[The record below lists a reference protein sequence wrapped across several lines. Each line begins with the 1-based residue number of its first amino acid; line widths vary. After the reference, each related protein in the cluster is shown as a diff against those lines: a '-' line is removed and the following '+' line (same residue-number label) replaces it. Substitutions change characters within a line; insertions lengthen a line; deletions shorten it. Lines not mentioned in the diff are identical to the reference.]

1 MMSNAVS
8 SGMMKIMRQQS
19 RHLPAFI
26 LLELLSAPQHGGAL
40 QTSLNGRMP
49 GLNADSG
56 AVYRALNKLEK
67 DGEVTSE
74 WDTSERGPAKHVYQ
88 ITAKGTES
96 LKEWEKDIARR
107 RGFLDLFLTE
117 YHRLIEKKTKRS
129 MHNG

>member
-1 MMSNAVS
+1 MSNTVS
-8 SGMMKIMRQQS
+8 SDMMKVMRQQS

-40 QTSLNGRMP
+40 QTALNGRMP

-56 AVYRALNKLEK
+56 AVYRALGKLEEG
-67 DGEVTSE
+67 GEVTSE

-88 ITAKGTES
+88 ITAKGIES

-107 RGFLDLFLTE
+107 RGILDHFLTE
-117 YHRLIEKKTKRS
+117 YHRLVKPPSRS
-129 MHNG
+129 ARKD